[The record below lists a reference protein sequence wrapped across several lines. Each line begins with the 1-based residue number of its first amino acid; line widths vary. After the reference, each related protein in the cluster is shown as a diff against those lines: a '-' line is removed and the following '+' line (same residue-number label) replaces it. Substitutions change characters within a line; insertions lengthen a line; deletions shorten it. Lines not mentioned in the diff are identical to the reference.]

1 MPPARRSPDVR
12 RISRV
17 RTAVILCGGRSSRA
31 GVDKQL
37 LPCEGT
43 TLPLAIAAKLRRL
56 FPQVIIA
63 TNAVERY
70 DGSGYLVVGDVVDG
84 AGPLA
89 GILAGLLHASGEY
102 AYVTAGD
109 MPWPNLA
116 YIRWMTGLLET
127 DSPDAVATRQGA
139 DHLEPFNSIFAVR
152 CARPMRSAID
162 RGELGVCRFLRGLGD
177 AVFVPEEFA
186 RRFSPDGSM
195 FASINTRADVQ
206 RFLCVGHPARGG
218 RPAVHRGPFPDSR
231 QAAGSACRSRRDR
244 RRSDTFLTGIVP
256 SLDSSRLAMADCG
269 R

>member
-1 MPPARRSPDVR
+1 MQ
-12 RISRV
+12 RV

-43 TLPLAIAAKLRRL
+43 TLPLAIATKLRSV
-56 FPQVIIA
+56 FPEIIIA

-70 DGSGYLVVGDVVDG
+70 AGSGCVVVRDAVDD

-89 GILAGLLHASGEY
+89 GNLTGLLHASGEY

-127 DSPDAVATRQGA
+127 DSPAAVATRQGT
-139 DHLEPFNSIFAVR
+139 DRLEPFNSIFAVR
-152 CARPMRSAID
+152 CAGSMRAAID
-162 RGELGVCRFLRGLGD
+162 RGERGVCRFLRSSGQ
-177 AVFVPEEFA
+177 AVFIPEEFA

-206 RFLCVGHPARGG
+206 RFLCGTNNP
-218 RPAVHRGPFPDSR
+218 
-231 QAAGSACRSRRDR
+231 
-244 RRSDTFLTGIVP
+244 
-256 SLDSSRLAMADCG
+256 
-269 R
+269 